1 MVAESGAAAAV
12 EARAAL
18 QASAVAVEAAGAA
31 EVEARAAHQVSA
43 VAVEAAQQVSAFQ
56 GGPVEPDLVYF
67 LRAGMEQR
75 GRPGI
80 LSATHRPGRD
90 GVAQKIPDHNA
101 DPAGVHASKDTAG
114 ENSPSIEAVHDTKP
128 AISEHTRFRV

>member
-1 MVAESGAAAAV
+1 MVEAAHQASAAVV
-12 EARAAL
+12 EARAA
-18 QASAVAVEAAGAA
+18 QQVSAAVVEAAQ
-31 EVEARAAHQVSA
+31 QVSA